1 MIFINKLR
9 SLLLLVIISCFCYR
23 AVHLE
28 QQLCEQ
34 EITQEQTAADYAFY
48 TFLMMLCQ
56 DSCLNNTTAQ
66 HIITHIPASAASKEH
81 IAEKLNTLIEGYAG
95 TIARQSEKS
104 CPNEKILTK
113 IEREL
118 VMIEQAAQEHCAQNL
133 LKNDIILE
141 IRKSISLLRMLK
153 RNK

>member
-1 MIFINKLR
+1 MIFADKFK
-9 SLLLLVIISCFCYR
+9 SLFLLVIISAFCYR
-23 AVHLE
+23 AAHLE

-34 EITQEQTAADYAFY
+34 EITQQATDFAFY
-48 TFLMMLCQ
+48 TFLMMLCE
-56 DSCLNNTTAQ
+56 DIALNNATPHHTT
-66 HIITHIPASAASKEH
+66 IRTPNAASKEH

-104 CPNEKILTK
+104 CPDEKVLTK

-118 VMIEQAAQEHCAQNL
+118 AIIELAAQEHGAQNL